1 MIRSPHY
8 TKFLQEAIVTQR
20 SGRFVVPV
28 KSECRGDVPGLV
40 HDTSSSGATV
50 FIEPISVVD
59 ANNEIKVLEGKERD
73 EISRI
78 LY

>member
-1 MIRSPHY
+1 M
-8 TKFLQEAIVTQR
+8 
-20 SGRFVVPV
+20 PV

-78 LY
+78 LYELSVEAGKNTATMPPYSSI